1 MCEYQL
7 GGVRISQLGGVALP
21 LSKIKARKHF
31 SALYEFVLVSLIYFE
46 MLQATAIKPPNSFDA
61 STLASM
67 GVGIGSIKH
76 LT

>member
-1 MCEYQL
+1 MRVPI
-7 GGVRISQLGGVALP
+7 GGCANISIRGVALP

-67 GVGIGSIKH
+67 DVGIGSIKH